1 MHVYGKNLFNDY
13 YEWLEYLG
21 KLSEKTD
28 YLWLLK
34 PHPAEFEVNLNYFKE
49 YVKKYKN
56 IQLLNT
62 NISNSELIKEK
73 N

>member
-1 MHVYGKNLFNDY
+1 MVV
-13 YEWLEYLG
+13 ET
-21 KLSEKTD
+21 SS
-28 YLWLLK
+28 
-34 PHPAEFEVNLNYFKE
+34 PAEFEVNLNYFKE

-73 N
+73 IDCVTTYMVQRNSMSFHYLIFL